1 MGVNIQK
8 YSLRIVKETGGRY
21 DLNKVIKSPK
31 DALKTFVEVLD
42 MNIRP
47 EEVFAIITLDIKN
60 QITGV
65 FEVSVGTLFSSY
77 VHPRE
82 VFKRAILQ
90 NSAAIILGH
99 NHPSGIPD
107 PSKDDINITK
117 KLMNGGD
124 ILGIDVLDHV
134 IVGNN
139 ETYISMKE
147 KGVI

>member
-1 MGVNIQK
+1 MVNIQK
-8 YSLRIVKETGGRY
+8 YSLRVVKETGGRY
-21 DLNKVIKSPK
+21 DLSKVIKSPK
-31 DALKTFVEVLD
+31 DAFRIFVEVLD
-42 MNIRP
+42 MHIRP

-65 FEVSVGTLFSSY
+65 FEVSVGTLTSSQ

-107 PSKDDINITK
+107 PSKDDINITN
-117 KLMNGGD
+117 KLMEGGKL
-124 ILGIDVLDHV
+124 LGIDVLDHV

-139 ETYISMKE
+139 VTYISMKE

>member
-1 MGVNIQK
+1 MINIQK

-21 DLNKVIKSPK
+21 DLNRVIKSPK
-31 DALKTFVEVLD
+31 DAFKTFIEVLD
-42 MNIRP
+42 MDIRP

-60 QITGV
+60 QITGI
-65 FEVSVGTLFSSY
+65 FEVSVGTLSSSY

-107 PSKDDINITK
+107 PSRDDINITK
-117 KLMNGGD
+117 KLIEGGE
-124 ILGIDVLDHV
+124 LLSIDVLDHI
-134 IVGNN
+134 IVGNKD
-139 ETYISMKE
+139 TYISMKE

>member
-1 MGVNIQK
+1 MKSTVALGVQK
-8 YSLRIVKETGGRY
+8 
-21 DLNKVIKSPK
+21 
-31 DALKTFVEVLD
+31 
-42 MNIRP
+42 
-47 EEVFAIITLDIKN
+47 TLDIKN

-65 FEVSVGTLFSSY
+65 FEVSVGTLTSSY

-107 PSKDDINITK
+107 PSKDNIEITK
-117 KLMNGGD
+117 KLINGGN
-124 ILGIDVLDHV
+124 ILGVNVLEYV

-147 KGVI
+147 KCVI